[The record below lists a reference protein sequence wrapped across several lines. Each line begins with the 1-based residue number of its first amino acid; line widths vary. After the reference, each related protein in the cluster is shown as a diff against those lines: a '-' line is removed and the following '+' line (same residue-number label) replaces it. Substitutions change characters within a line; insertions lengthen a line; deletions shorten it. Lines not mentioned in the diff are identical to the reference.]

1 MSHMALLLACV
12 VLGFIA
18 HLAKSIVSLR
28 KKNPEFSCIQYLK
41 TYEYHFVLNICLT
54 SGMFLAIY
62 DAGYMNGMT
71 AFFTGFASNSVVSIF
86 RSHWENA
93 NKIIGGQTT
102 SDSDTSDE
110 PR

>member
-18 HLAKSIVSLR
+18 HLAKSMVSLR
-28 KKNPEFSCIQYLK
+28 KKTPEFSCIQYLK
-41 TYEYHFVLNICLT
+41 TYEYHVILNVCLT

-86 RSHWENA
+86 RGQLDNA
-93 NKIIGGQTT
+93 NKIIGGQT
-102 SDSDTSDE
+102 SSDTNASDE